1 MKEYKVLQIPVE
13 SLIPY
18 EKNAKK
24 HPAEQVRKIAESI
37 KQFGFWQPIV
47 VDKNNIV
54 VIGHGR
60 LLAENCFLS
69 TKKEEHYALCL

>member
-1 MKEYKVLQIPVE
+1 MDIQYMAPAE
-13 SLIPY
+13 LIPY
-18 EKNAKK
+18 GKNAKK
-24 HPAEQVRKIAESI
+24 HPAEQVKLIANSI
-37 KQFGFWQPIV
+37 REFGFQQPIV
-47 VDKNNIV
+47 VDNNNVV